1 MLALRRTADPEMDQE
16 LYTLGCMLHT
26 HANGM
31 ITEQGRLS
39 WMDGSESDDE
49 DQHSRNHV
57 NKEAESQP
65 RPVPFI
71 VFI

>member
-16 LYTLGCMLHT
+16 LYTFGCMLRLT
-26 HANGM
+26 AKGM

-39 WMDGSESDDE
+39 WMDGSEGDDE

-57 NKEAESQP
+57 SKEAESQP
-65 RPVPFI
+65 RSVPFI
-71 VFI
+71 LLI